1 MEDKICTI
9 CKKGLTLDKFGKCKN
24 AKDGLKPQCKECR
37 NEENKQHYIKNKAK
51 VIERTKKYS
60 IDNKDKMR
68 IWRIQYL
75 KDNSAKV
82 IERDTKYRRN
92 HLERYALKSQKR
104 RALEQSL
111 PATLTL
117 EQWETIKGDF
127 DNKCAYCGQ
136 QLKLTYEHFIPLS
149 KGGEYTQNNII
160 PVCLSCN
167 SSKRSHEFSSW
178 YPKQRFYNLKR
189 EKFILKY
196 LNYKNGHQQLKII

>member
-92 HLERYALKSQKR
+92 HRKICLKVTE
-104 RALEQSL
+104 AQSVR
-111 PATLTL
+111 
-117 EQWETIKGDF
+117 TI
-127 DNKCAYCGQ
+127 
-136 QLKLTYEHFIPLS
+136 T
-149 KGGEYTQNNII
+149 
-160 PVCLSCN
+160 SCN
-167 SSKRSHEFSSW
+167 I
-178 YPKQRFYNLKR
+178 NVGAVG
-189 EKFILKY
+189 
-196 LNYKNGHQQLKII
+196 NYKR